1 MKTSFKPRLLT
12 LFVLAALPGA
22 VHSAF
27 AVDYDGVHQTVQDD
41 LTGQDVNI
49 KNGADI
55 LFIPQNEFGMK
66 SITSTDSSF
75 DIGGGGNIGP
85 VTTTNSNAIYGKS
98 LAPQQLRISDDGLQY
113 QTFTVD
119 ATGGKQEFDNVLIEN
134 KGDQID
140 IGQPD
145 EIFEGTAVKLTGA
158 SKTDSAIFGPKAIL
172 RGGHIGTDPLSAP
185 DAGTGLGVLNY
196 QGSITV
202 NQSHILGGL
211 HGIYIM
217 NDTPASKTSHVIL
230 NGATVTSG
238 GDGIVQEGNGTLD
251 VNGGTVTGRDNRG
264 FGSGIEL
271 QTKGVNQS
279 NNLNIT
285 SGATIT
291 GGMVGLNIL
300 EDNNQGVDNT
310 GSVFK
315 VNISDSAVTGG
326 REGILIHALGDSAKA
341 KTLTTLNLNHAQIN
355 STRTTGSSAIEVD
368 SPGATINIANG
379 SQLNGGSGQAL
390 YVYDSGSADV
400 NVDNSALN
408 GNVLNKGTTNINL
421 KNHASWTGTM
431 QDVTNMTLSS
441 GTAWSLTG
449 NSSITGNLVNDG
461 TVSLAHGSTPGNI
474 LTVGGNYTGNN
485 GNLLFNT
492 ALGDDKSVTDKLLI
506 KGNAAGT
513 TNVSVTNAGG
523 SGAKTIDGIEIIH
536 VDGASTAD
544 TFKQKGRIVAGAYDY
559 TLKHNDKSWY
569 LDSHQ
574 TDPGPGPHPIPPIDH
589 VVRPEA
595 GSYIANIAAANTMFQ
610 TQLHDRLGETR
621 YIDPLSGEEAVTS
634 LWLRQVGNH
643 NRFRDSSGQLKT
655 QSNTYVAQLGGD
667 VAQWSSTAQDRWHLG
682 LMAGYGNSHSNTRS
696 SISGHHAK
704 GSVDGYS
711 VGVYG
716 TWFANEAD
724 RTGAYVDS
732 QLQYGWFNNHVNGDD
747 IAAESYKS
755 KGLTA
760 SLETGYTFALG
771 ESGSTAHPT
780 RYFIEPN
787 VQATWMGVKA
797 DDLRE
802 SNGTQVSSQGD
813 DNIQTRVGARAFMKG
828 HSTLDNGKDRDFQ
841 PFVEVNWLHNTKR
854 FGTTLNGVAIEQA
867 GATNI
872 GEMKVGVEG
881 QLTKRMQLWG
891 NVGQQLG
898 DQGYSNTEA
907 TLGVKYAF

>member
-1 MKTSFKPRLLT
+1 M
-12 LFVLAALPGA
+12 GA
-22 VHSAF
+22 
-27 AVDYDGVHQTVQDD
+27 
-41 LTGQDVNI
+41 
-49 KNGADI
+49 
-55 LFIPQNEFGMK
+55 
-66 SITSTDSSF
+66 
-75 DIGGGGNIGP
+75 
-85 VTTTNSNAIYGKS
+85 
-98 LAPQQLRISDDGLQY
+98 
-113 QTFTVD
+113 
-119 ATGGKQEFDNVLIEN
+119 
-134 KGDQID
+134 
-140 IGQPD
+140 
-145 EIFEGTAVKLTGA
+145 
-158 SKTDSAIFGPKAIL
+158 
-172 RGGHIGTDPLSAP
+172 
-185 DAGTGLGVLNY
+185 
-196 QGSITV
+196 
-202 NQSHILGGL
+202 
-211 HGIYIM
+211 
-217 NDTPASKTSHVIL
+217 
-230 NGATVTSG
+230 
-238 GDGIVQEGNGTLD
+238 
-251 VNGGTVTGRDNRG
+251 
-264 FGSGIEL
+264 
-271 QTKGVNQS
+271 
-279 NNLNIT
+279 
-285 SGATIT
+285 
-291 GGMVGLNIL
+291 
-300 EDNNQGVDNT
+300 
-310 GSVFK
+310 
-315 VNISDSAVTGG
+315 
-326 REGILIHALGDSAKA
+326 
-341 KTLTTLNLNHAQIN
+341 
-355 STRTTGSSAIEVD
+355 
-368 SPGATINIANG
+368 PGATINIANG
-379 SQLNGGSGQAL
+379 TQLHGGATGNAL
-390 YVYDSGSADV
+390 YVYDGASANV

-408 GNVLNKGTTNINL
+408 GNVLNKGTANISL

-431 QDVTNMTLSS
+431 QNVSNMTLSS
-441 GTAWSLTG
+441 GTAWNLTG
-449 NSSITGNLVNDG
+449 TSSITGNLVNDG
-461 TVSLAHGSTPGNI
+461 TVSLAHGTTPGNV
-474 LTVGGNYTGNN
+474 LTVNGNYTGNN

-492 ALGDDKSVTDKLLI
+492 ALGDDKSATDKLLI

-523 SGAKTIDGIEIIH
+523 TGAKTIDGIEIIH

-771 ESGSTAHPT
+771 ESGSAANPT
-780 RYFIEPN
+780 RYFVEPN